1 MINRKYKIF
10 IAGHK
15 GMVGSAIVRK
25 YQKEGYKNIFSID
38 KKKLDLRDQKKV
50 FKYLEKIKPDG
61 VIIAAATVGG
71 IKANNDLK
79 ADFIYDNLSIQNNLI
94 HGCYLNKVKN
104 LIFLGSSCVYPRNS
118 NIPIKEK
125 YLLSNYLEKTNEPY
139 AIAKIAGIKMCS
151 SYNFQYKLNYKSL
164 MPCNSY
170 GINDNY
176 DLNSSHFFPAL
187 IKKIIDS
194 IQKNRDFVKIWGS
207 GKPLRELIYCDDIAD
222 ACYYF
227 LNKKTKHSLINIG
240 TGVDK
245 SINEYAKL
253 IMKHMGVDL
262 KIINEIGKLEGT
274 FQKLLDVNLAKKY
287 GWRYSTS
294 FERGLSLTLNDYLKK
309 TVLNKKNFN
318 K

>member
-1 MINRKYKIF
+1 
-10 IAGHK
+10 
-15 GMVGSAIVRK
+15 MVGSAIVRK

>member
-1 MINRKYKIF
+1 
-10 IAGHK
+10 
-15 GMVGSAIVRK
+15 
-25 YQKEGYKNIFSID
+25 
-38 KKKLDLRDQKKV
+38 
-50 FKYLEKIKPDG
+50 
-61 VIIAAATVGG
+61 
-71 IKANNDLK
+71 
-79 ADFIYDNLSIQNNLI
+79 
-94 HGCYLNKVKN
+94 
-104 LIFLGSSCVYPRNS
+104 
-118 NIPIKEK
+118 
-125 YLLSNYLEKTNEPY
+125 
-139 AIAKIAGIKMCS
+139 
-151 SYNFQYKLNYKSL
+151 

-194 IQKNRDFVKIWGS
+194 IKKNQDFVKIWGS

-245 SINEYAKL
+245 SVNEYAKL
-253 IMKHMGVDL
+253 IMKHLGVDL
-262 KIINEIGKLEGT
+262 KIINEKGKLEGT

-287 GWRYSTS
+287 GWKHKTS
-294 FERGLSLTLNDYLKK
+294 FEKGLSLTLNDYLKK